1 MRIKR
6 TAVALAAL
14 SFLTGLAVN
23 SGAAARAFTAKD
35 LVMLDRISDPQLAP
49 DGQAVVYS
57 LRETDWDANRGRQL
71 ELGGNLAVE
80 LLAGRHGRIPPH
92 RPASSLDRRHEWRD
106 ARAVS
111 ACVGNEY
118 VSHFCAVPEGRAA

>member
-1 MRIKR
+1 MNFKHLHYFWVAAKAGGIVRAGQQLHISPQTLSGQIKLLEER
-6 TAVALAAL
+6 LGRKL
-14 SFLTGLAVN
+14 F
-23 SGAAARAFTAKD
+23 RK
-35 LVMLDRISDPQLAP
+35 
-49 DGQAVVYS
+49 
-57 LRETDWDANRGRQL
+57 RGRQL

-118 VSHFCAVPEGRAA
+118 VSHFCVVPEGRAA